1 MSTLVCVTSY
11 SGGLELWEKV
21 ADGEWIVELGHFDHY
36 LVDAIG
42 TGIHVSTTPIWVSL
56 AADPEENGR
65 EVLGEL

>member
-1 MSTLVCVTSY
+1 MSTLVCVNTS

-21 ADGEWIVELGHFDHY
+21 ADGEWILAAGHFDHY

-42 TGIHVSTTPIWVSL
+42 TGIHVSFAPIWIRL
-56 AADPEENGR
+56 AAGPIDNGR